1 MNTSRWLNWKPKEP
15 ILRESTGSEPTKP
28 TEPGFDGF
36 VGTVSG
42 EAAEIRPLE
51 EALKGQMVELY
62 LADGDRLFI
71 VADDADAA
79 MLGEPRGTVYTAA
92 EVRRIVQ
99 VADPT
104 VVAEVHRWKREFNA
118 TIRTTIRNAGRLKVS
133 SESCETCPRSRT
145 ELRRKQSRKG
155 ESNVC
160 PKQKNNQNN

>member
-15 ILRESTGSEPTKP
+15 IFRESAGSEPTKP

-42 EAAEIRPLE
+42 ETPEIPTLE
-51 EALKGQMVELY
+51 NVLKGRAVELY

-71 VADDADAA
+71 VADEADAA
-79 MLGEPRGTVYTAA
+79 MLGEPRGTIYIAA

-118 TIRTTIRNAGRLKVS
+118 RVR
-133 SESCETCPRSRT
+133 EY
-145 ELRRKQSRKG
+145 
-155 ESNVC
+155 
-160 PKQKNNQNN
+160 QK